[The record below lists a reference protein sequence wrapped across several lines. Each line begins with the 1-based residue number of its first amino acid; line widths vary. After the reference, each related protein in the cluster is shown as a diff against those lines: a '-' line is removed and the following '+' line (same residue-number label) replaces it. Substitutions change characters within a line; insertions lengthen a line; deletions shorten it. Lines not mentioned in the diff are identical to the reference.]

1 MILPFELDPQ
11 IIHHIIY
18 SQAGSIGKAII
29 ELLMNSVDASATT
42 VRFTITK
49 DGFHCE
55 DDGKGFA
62 SREDVLRYFGRF
74 GTPHEEGDAT
84 YGRFRLGRGQI
95 MAHASTVWQSN
106 NWKMTVDTRDMGYNY
121 DLDDIDIAV
130 PGCTI
135 TGRWYEPLTDTEH
148 MSAVQE
154 VRDLVRYTPVNVEL
168 NGRMI
173 TRDPKAE
180 KWDYEDEF
188 ACYRAKEDGSLA
200 IYNQGVL
207 VRHDPAHIWGVGG
220 LIVSKQPIGLN
231 VSRTEILRKTCPVWK
246 AIAKQFGKMAE
257 EMSSRLGDHR
267 KTEAR
272 REKSARALLSGDA
285 NMLDLYTKEEVITV
299 LPGKR
304 HITLNEFLHKTF
316 VVGNGKST
324 IVEDGFDVPKGEAIA
339 REKIMLIV
347 HPQTLQRFGCYNTED
362 FRENLD
368 RIVQCLRER
377 IETSE
382 HNECSWHYK
391 HTRTPE
397 FVAFSVIRD
406 AFIERTSIVS
416 EKVLDKETR
425 RAWVALRWC
434 IQQYAGV
441 CTGKD
446 TYGNGR
452 LHWNHPVMQI
462 LLGESNNADAWTDGE
477 SYIAINRM
485 IVERL
490 KNEPLETAAYIFG
503 LTEHEVAHEGDSIE
517 CGHDEAFYQRHHD
530 ISIKMSS
537 KRQRYIHMWLMKLTT
552 SMEAEGKKAS
562 GVAWRERYLVD
573 KAGNG
578 RQKRGL
584 PRIIEDVSQD
594 PIVIAK
600 VPEEN
605 MAFIDNVNFGL
616 ISAGVCPPSP
626 NWVEVIEKAKKAQ
639 SEISLEI
646 SEEKRQYLAEQQAI
660 DEMILQEMEDAK
672 QYREHYAT
680 VLGIEPSA
688 ISDNELNHLY
698 QMTHGSDAEI
708 IQTWEEMHEPSY
720 PEMVESC
727 RGEFATALGI
737 NPNEISFDELEY
749 LFRSSTTGRYEVDI
763 TQVWQTLQNQHAEEN
778 VVEDE
783 LSSDMS
789 LYLDDD
795 TRPLVQAGETKWSLE
810 RNASAAGFY
819 SVKEYL
825 KWRSVS

>member
-18 SQAGSIGKAII
+18 SQAGSIGKAVI
-29 ELLMNSVDASATT
+29 ELLMNSVDASAKT
-42 VRFTITK
+42 VKFTITK
-49 DGFHCE
+49 EGFYCE

-106 NWKMTVDTRDMGYNY
+106 KWKMTVDTRDMGYNY
-121 DLDDIDIAV
+121 DLDDLVAFV

-135 TGRWYEPLTDTEH
+135 SGQWYESLSDVEY
-148 MSAVQE
+148 MSTLQE
-154 VRDLVRYTPVNVEL
+154 VRDLVRYTLVNVEL
-168 NGRMI
+168 NGHLI

-180 KWDYEDEF
+180 NWDYEDDF
-188 ACYRAKEDGSLA
+188 AFYRAKQDGSVA

-285 NMLDLYTKEEVITV
+285 NMLDLFTKEEVITV

-362 FRENLD
+362 FCENLD

-377 IETSE
+377 IDNSE
-382 HNECSWHYK
+382 HNEYRWHYK
-391 HTRTPE
+391 HTKTPD

-406 AFIERTSIVS
+406 AFIDRVCIVS
-416 EKVLDKETR
+416 EKELDKETR

-452 LHWNHPVMQI
+452 LQWNHPVMQI

-477 SYIAINRM
+477 SYIAINRVV
-485 IVERL
+485 VERL
-490 KNEPLETAAYIFG
+490 KNKPLETAAYIFG

-537 KRQRYIHMWLMKLTT
+537 ERQRYIHTWLMKLTS
-552 SMEAEGKKAS
+552 SMEAEGKKS
-562 GVAWRERYLVD
+562 NGRVWRERYLVD

-578 RQKRGL
+578 RQKLGL
-584 PRIIEDVSQD
+584 PRIIDDLSQD
-594 PIVIAK
+594 PFVTAE
-600 VPEEN
+600 VPKEN
-605 MAFIDNVNFGL
+605 MAFIENVNFGL
-616 ISAGVCPPSP
+616 ISGGFCPPPP
-626 NWVEVIEKAKKAQ
+626 NW
-639 SEISLEI
+639 
-646 SEEKRQYLAEQQAI
+646 
-660 DEMILQEMEDAK
+660 
-672 QYREHYAT
+672 
-680 VLGIEPSA
+680 
-688 ISDNELNHLY
+688 
-698 QMTHGSDAEI
+698 AEI
-708 IQTWEEMHEPSY
+708 IDEAQQEQLKLSLEAQQEQLKLSLEEQQEQLNFSLAN
-720 PEMVESC
+720 SL
-727 RGEFATALGI
+727 T
-737 NPNEISFDELEY
+737 D
-749 LFRSSTTGRYEVDI
+749 
-763 TQVWQTLQNQHAEEN
+763 
-778 VVEDE
+778 EDE
-783 LSSDMS
+783 EQERQWFVDEFKRFRQRCEEVLCVTSSEITDDHLHYLYERIISDADIIAEWKLINIRSERELKLSEVQ
-789 LYLDDD
+789 YLTDPEATLPIEEQYLTDPQTMLLIKD
-795 TRPLVQAGETKWSLE
+795 GETKWSLE
-810 RNASAAGFY
+810 RNSSASGFFTIE
-819 SVKEYL
+819 EYL
-825 KWRSVS
+825 KWRGSN